1 MLIDE
6 YTDNVPLLENGTLKE
21 VRRNLAVFVQRIN
34 ATKFKGIT
42 ATIQQ
47 EPKNKNK
54 TFIENQFHV
63 SVKPNR
69 NGAFL
74 IAITIPRSILN
85 NTRFTPTRMSF
96 VIFRNPSFFLPVNNS
111 ENKTFEAIAAARFNG
126 NHSYKNLQDPVVIKF
141 NHGKPVRNHEMKPV
155 CVFWETG
162 AKEGFGDWSTDGC
175 ILLETSKNGVSTCH
189 CNHLTHFGLLLV
201 CLFFIFILFLF
212 YFLFMPFCPCFIGS
226 LYYLNS

>member
-141 NHGKPVRNHEMKPV
+141 NHGKIKHEMKPV

-201 CLFFIFILFLF
+201 CL
-212 YFLFMPFCPCFIGS
+212 PFCPCFIGS

>member
-1 MLIDE
+1 MLIDK
-6 YTDNVPLLENGTLKE
+6 YTDKVPLLENGTLTE

-54 TFIENQFHV
+54 TFIENQFHI

-74 IAITIPRSILN
+74 ISITLPRSILN

-96 VIFRNPSFFLPVNNS
+96 VIFRNPTFFLPVNES

-141 NHGKPVRNHEMKPV
+141 NHGKLRNHEMKPV

-175 ILLETSKNGVSTCH
+175 ILLETKNGISTCH

-201 CLFFIFILFLF
+201 CL
-212 YFLFMPFCPCFIGS
+212 PFCLFQIIGS

>member
-74 IAITIPRSILN
+74 ISITLPRSILN

-96 VIFRNPSFFLPVNNS
+96 VIFRNPTFFLPVNES

-141 NHGKPVRNHEMKPV
+141 NHGKIKHEMKPV

-175 ILLETSKNGVSTCH
+175 ILLETKNGVSTCH

-201 CLFFIFILFLF
+201 CL
-212 YFLFMPFCPCFIGS
+212 PFCLFQIICP
-226 LYYLNS
+226 LYYLNL

>member
-54 TFIENQFHV
+54 TFIENQFHI

-74 IAITIPRSILN
+74 ISITLPRSILN

-96 VIFRNPSFFLPVNNS
+96 VIFRNPTFFLPVNES

-141 NHGKPVRNHEMKPV
+141 NHGKLRNHEMKPV

-175 ILLETSKNGVSTCH
+175 ILLETKNGISTCH

-201 CLFFIFILFLF
+201 CL
-212 YFLFMPFCPCFIGS
+212 PFCLFQIIGP
-226 LYYLNS
+226 LYYLNL